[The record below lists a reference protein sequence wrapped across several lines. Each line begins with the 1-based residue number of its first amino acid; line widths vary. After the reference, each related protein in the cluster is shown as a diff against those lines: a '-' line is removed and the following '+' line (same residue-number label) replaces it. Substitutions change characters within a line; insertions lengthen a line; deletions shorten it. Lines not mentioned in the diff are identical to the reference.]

1 VLNMGRPQKGGCHA
15 HQTRA
20 NIQRVRVRGGV
31 LYTLGRRPPVLVTP
45 VGEDP
50 RTDQLAARYAG
61 TTRMGKKLAA
71 ALTEG
76 SVAYE
81 QATSQAVYRHILPT
95 LSNFPMES
103 VSRRPI
109 SPCCSAT
116 ACGDW
121 RCRARVSACR
131 VRSAS
136 RPTDSALKHEG
147 PGRSLSLWG

>member
-1 VLNMGRPQKGGCHA
+1 MPTGLGLTYSEFACVA
-15 HQTRA
+15 
-20 NIQRVRVRGGV
+20 
-31 LYTLGRRPPVLVTP
+31 GRRTHLVEGPRCSLPRSVRT
-45 VGEDP
+45 P

-76 SVAYE
+76 SVTYE
-81 QATSQAVYRHILPT
+81 QATSQAVYRHILPIP
-95 LSNFPMES
+95 SNFPMES

-116 ACGDW
+116 TCGDW